1 MKWVMNESVQ
11 LYVLQAKLQFH
22 LLCSMVVPTARHN
35 TWAMIIQLVGKL
47 LYSTYGL
54 VCNMMCASLYANSGL
69 QKSSY
74 STWTQLYSFRLFIDQ
89 SFFALWPQVYRSKVE
104 REGGNKPKTFQS
116 ITSQTLFLPFANFIW
131 LYGFLL
137 MGFGKS
143 LLFTFVQVKGGLL
156 CLQKRRLNKV
166 LKEGHQTLE
175 RRQRMDFLQRNL
187 GNNN

>member
-54 VCNMMCASLYANSGL
+54 VCNMMCASQYANSGM
-69 QKSSY
+69 
-74 STWTQLYSFRLFIDQ
+74 QLYSFRLFTDQ

-156 CLQKRRLNKV
+156 CLQKRDSIKY
-166 LKEGHQTLE
+166 
-175 RRQRMDFLQRNL
+175 
-187 GNNN
+187 